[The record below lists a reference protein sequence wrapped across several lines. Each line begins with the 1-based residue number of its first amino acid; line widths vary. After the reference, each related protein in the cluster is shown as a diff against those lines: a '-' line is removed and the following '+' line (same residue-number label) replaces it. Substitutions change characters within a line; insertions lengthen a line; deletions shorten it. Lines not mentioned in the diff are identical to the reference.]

1 MNDPSTPPA
10 SVPPKGQ
17 PTAVPDANA
26 SSEAANA
33 SPTAPAAAPAS
44 AVQSEAPAVSSP
56 AAPAGA
62 STEDD
67 KHADAAVSLT
77 RRRGWDVRWPESLQT
92 REGRQKLAMGVL
104 AALLLLQ
111 WWNTRTD
118 ISDLRR
124 ELAQR
129 LQSGENLNTQT
140 KLIANRVD
148 DEVKA
153 LQGKVAVLEA
163 KQVESQGQQLAL
175 EQLYQDL
182 AKNRDDWALAEVEQ
196 VLSTASQQLQLAGN
210 VRGALIALQN
220 ADARLSR
227 ADRPQFIAV
236 RRAIARDVDNL
247 KSLPSVDL
255 TGIAVRIDALIG
267 QVDLIP
273 LLSDEKPFVVA
284 PPPKSKLSKDAI
296 KDSGKEGR
304 DAKSSAADDWRT
316 ALLQRW
322 TAWSSE
328 LWNEIRQLV
337 RVRSVNNPEALLLS
351 PEEAFFAR
359 ENLKLRLLNA
369 RMALL
374 SRNDSAFRS
383 DLLEADRALLRYFDT
398 RARQTQAAHEI
409 IRQGKKNLALARATP
424 GLVATVGVMTARPG
438 AINVIP
444 GSAHCTLDLRHEDDA
459 VRAGALEADR
469 KSTRLNSSH
478 VSESRM
484 PSSA

>member
-1 MNDPSTPPA
+1 MSDPSTPSSPVPS
-10 SVPPKGQ
+10 SVPPPLTQADTSSAG
-17 PTAVPDANA
+17 TAG
-26 SSEAANA
+26 
-33 SPTAPAAAPAS
+33 APAAAQPAPAPADEPVPAS
-44 AVQSEAPAVSSP
+44 GATAAESGEPADKAAATSRWRDWELRMPASLESREA
-56 AAPAGA
+56 
-62 STEDD
+62 
-67 KHADAAVSLT
+67 
-77 RRRGWDVRWPESLQT
+77 
-92 REGRQKLAMGVL
+92 RQKLAIGALAVL
-104 AALLLLQ
+104 LALQ
-111 WWNTRTD
+111 WWSARTD

-163 KQVESQGQQLAL
+163 KQIESQGQQLAL

-182 AKNRDDWALAEVEQ
+182 AKNRDDWALAEIEQ

-220 ADARLSR
+220 ADARLTR

-236 RRAIARDVDNL
+236 RRAIARDIENL
-247 KSLPSVDL
+247 KGLPSVDL

-267 QVDLIP
+267 QVDMIP
-273 LLSDEKPFVVA
+273 LLSDEKPSIIA
-284 PPPKSKLSKDAI
+284 PSPKSKLSKDNG
-296 KDSGKEGR
+296 KDTGK
-304 DAKSSAADDWRT
+304 DTHDSKAAPDDWRA

-322 TAWSSE
+322 TAWSGD

-409 IRQGKKNLALARATP
+409 IRQLQDSVLNIDMPTLSHSLA
-424 GLVATVGVMTARPG
+424 
-438 AINVIP
+438 
-444 GSAHCTLDLRHEDDA
+444 A
-459 VRAGALEADR
+459 VRQ
-469 KSTRLNSSH
+469 
-478 VSESRM
+478 SRSR
-484 PSSA
+484 P

>member
-1 MNDPSTPPA
+1 MSEPSTPTS
-10 SVPPKGQ
+10 SVSPPE
-17 PTAVPDANA
+17 PVAT
-26 SSEAANA
+26 SAAQTSA
-33 SPTAPAAAPAS
+33 AHAAAPLAD
-44 AVQSEAPAVSSP
+44 AP
-56 AAPAGA
+56 AAPAHPEAPTAA
-62 STEDD
+62 SAAPATEGDPNTPSVPAPGRW
-67 KHADAAVSLT
+67 HEWRPRMPASL
-77 RRRGWDVRWPESLQT
+77 ES
-92 REGRQKLAMGVL
+92 RDSRQRLAIGLLVFLL
-104 AALLLLQ
+104 ALQ
-111 WWNTRTD
+111 WWTSRTD

-236 RRAIARDVDNL
+236 RRAIARDIDNL

-284 PPPKSKLSKDAI
+284 PSPKSKLSKDAT
-296 KDSGKEGR
+296 KDSGKEDR
-304 DAKSSAADDWRT
+304 NAKASAADDWRT

-322 TAWSSE
+322 TAWSSD

-398 RARQTQAAHEI
+398 RARPTQAAHEI
-409 IRQGKKNLALARATP
+409 IRQLQDSVLNIDMPTLSHSLA
-424 GLVATVGVMTARPG
+424 
-438 AINVIP
+438 
-444 GSAHCTLDLRHEDDA
+444 A
-459 VRAGALEADR
+459 VRQ
-469 KSTRLNSSH
+469 
-478 VSESRM
+478 SRSR
-484 PSSA
+484 P

>member
-1 MNDPSTPPA
+1 MSDPSTPP
-10 SVPPKGQ
+10 SPVPP
-17 PTAVPDANA
+17 PVP
-26 SSEAANA
+26 
-33 SPTAPAAAPAS
+33 PAAAPAG
-44 AVQSEAPAVSSP
+44 ATASEAADTPATVQ
-56 AAPAGA
+56 AGAPADAERAEGSAANTAAA
-62 STEDD
+62 SSDD
-67 KHADAAVSLT
+67 NKPADPATGPSRWRDWELRMPASL
-77 RRRGWDVRWPESLQT
+77 ES
-92 REGRQKLAMGVL
+92 REARQRLAIGVL
-104 AALLLLQ
+104 AVLLALQ
-111 WWNTRTD
+111 WWNARTD

-163 KQVESQGQQLAL
+163 RQIESQGQQLAL

-182 AKNRDDWALAEVEQ
+182 AKNRDDWALAEIEQ

-236 RRAIARDVDNL
+236 RRAIARDIENL
-247 KSLPSVDL
+247 KGLPSVDL
-255 TGIAVRIDALIG
+255 TGIAVRIDALIA
-267 QVDLIP
+267 QVDTIP
-273 LLSDEKPFVVA
+273 LLADEKPSITTPA
-284 PPPKSKLSKDAI
+284 PKSRLAKDAG
-296 KDSGKEGR
+296 KDATDTKTQ
-304 DAKSSAADDWRT
+304 DDWRT

-322 TAWSSE
+322 TAWSGD

-374 SRNDSAFRS
+374 SRNDPAFRS
-383 DLLEADRALLRYFDT
+383 DLLEADRSLLRYFDT

-409 IRQGKKNLALARATP
+409 IRQLQDSVLNIEMPTLSHSLAAVRQSR
-424 GLVATVGVMTARPG
+424 ARP
-438 AINVIP
+438 
-444 GSAHCTLDLRHEDDA
+444 
-459 VRAGALEADR
+459 
-469 KSTRLNSSH
+469 
-478 VSESRM
+478 
-484 PSSA
+484 

>member
-1 MNDPSTPPA
+1 MSEPSTPTS
-10 SVPPKGQ
+10 SVSPPE
-17 PTAVPDANA
+17 PVAT
-26 SSEAANA
+26 SAAQTSA
-33 SPTAPAAAPAS
+33 AHAAAPLAD
-44 AVQSEAPAVSSP
+44 AP
-56 AAPAGA
+56 AAPAHPEAPTAA
-62 STEDD
+62 SAAPATEGDPNTP
-67 KHADAAVSLT
+67 AAPAPGRWHEWRPRMPASL
-77 RRRGWDVRWPESLQT
+77 ES
-92 REGRQKLAMGVL
+92 RDSRQRLAIGLLVFLL
-104 AALLLLQ
+104 ALQ
-111 WWNTRTD
+111 WWTSRTD

-182 AKNRDDWALAEVEQ
+182 AKNRDDWALSEVEQ

-236 RRAIARDVDNL
+236 RRAIARDIDNL

-284 PPPKSKLSKDAI
+284 PSPKSKLSKDAT
-296 KDSGKEGR
+296 KDSGKEDR
-304 DAKSSAADDWRT
+304 NAKASAADDWRT

-322 TAWSSE
+322 TAWSSD

-398 RARQTQAAHEI
+398 RARPTQAAHEI
-409 IRQGKKNLALARATP
+409 IRQLQDSVLNIDMPTLSHSLA
-424 GLVATVGVMTARPG
+424 
-438 AINVIP
+438 
-444 GSAHCTLDLRHEDDA
+444 A
-459 VRAGALEADR
+459 VRQ
-469 KSTRLNSSH
+469 
-478 VSESRM
+478 SRSR
-484 PSSA
+484 P

>member
-1 MNDPSTPPA
+1 MAHPAASTSPA
-10 SVPPKGQ
+10 P
-17 PTAVPDANA
+17 
-26 SSEAANA
+26 
-33 SPTAPAAAPAS
+33 AAPAS
-44 AVQSEAPAVSSP
+44 PEETGARP
-56 AAPAGA
+56 AAAAEEGNK
-62 STEDD
+62 T
-67 KHADAAVSLT
+67 ADAVPPPGRWREWQLRMPASL
-77 RRRGWDVRWPESLQT
+77 ES
-92 REGRQKLAMGVL
+92 REARQKLVIGALAVL
-104 AALLLLQ
+104 LALQ
-111 WWNTRTD
+111 WWSARTD

-163 KQVESQGQQLAL
+163 KQIESQGQQLAL

-182 AKNRDDWALAEVEQ
+182 AKNRDDWALAEIEQ

-236 RRAIARDVDNL
+236 RRAIARDIDNL

-267 QVDLIP
+267 QVDMIP
-273 LLSDEKPFVVA
+273 LLADEKPSIIA
-284 PPPKSKLSKDAI
+284 PSPKSKLSKDGH
-296 KDSGKEGR
+296 KDSAKETKNPQ
-304 DAKSSAADDWRT
+304 DSAPDDWRT

-322 TAWSSE
+322 TAWSSD
-328 LWNEIRQLV
+328 LWNEVRQLV

-409 IRQGKKNLALARATP
+409 IRQLQDSVLNIDMPTLSHSLAAVRQSR
-424 GLVATVGVMTARPG
+424 ARP
-438 AINVIP
+438 
-444 GSAHCTLDLRHEDDA
+444 
-459 VRAGALEADR
+459 
-469 KSTRLNSSH
+469 
-478 VSESRM
+478 
-484 PSSA
+484 

>member
-1 MNDPSTPPA
+1 MSEPSTPTS
-10 SVPPKGQ
+10 SV
-17 PTAVPDANA
+17 
-26 SSEAANA
+26 
-33 SPTAPAAAPAS
+33 SPTEPVATSAAQTSAAHAAAPLAD
-44 AVQSEAPAVSSP
+44 AP
-56 AAPAGA
+56 AAPAHPEAPTAA
-62 STEDD
+62 SAAPATEGDPNTPSAPAPGRW
-67 KHADAAVSLT
+67 HEWRPRMPASLEN
-77 RRRGWDVRWPESLQT
+77 RDS
-92 REGRQKLAMGVL
+92 RQRLAIGLLVFLL
-104 AALLLLQ
+104 ALQ
-111 WWNTRTD
+111 WWTSRTD

-236 RRAIARDVDNL
+236 RRAIARDIDNL

-284 PPPKSKLSKDAI
+284 PSPKSKLSKDAT
-296 KDSGKEGR
+296 KDSGKEDR
-304 DAKSSAADDWRT
+304 NAKASAADDWRT

-322 TAWSSE
+322 TAWSSD

-398 RARQTQAAHEI
+398 RARPTQAAHEI
-409 IRQGKKNLALARATP
+409 IRQLQDSVLNIDMPTLSHSLA
-424 GLVATVGVMTARPG
+424 
-438 AINVIP
+438 
-444 GSAHCTLDLRHEDDA
+444 A
-459 VRAGALEADR
+459 VRQ
-469 KSTRLNSSH
+469 
-478 VSESRM
+478 SRSR
-484 PSSA
+484 P

>member
-1 MNDPSTPPA
+1 MPA
-10 SVPPKGQ
+10 SLE
-17 PTAVPDANA
+17 
-26 SSEAANA
+26 SREA
-33 SPTAPAAAPAS
+33 
-44 AVQSEAPAVSSP
+44 
-56 AAPAGA
+56 
-62 STEDD
+62 
-67 KHADAAVSLT
+67 
-77 RRRGWDVRWPESLQT
+77 
-92 REGRQKLAMGVL
+92 RQKLAIGVL
-104 AALLLLQ
+104 AVLLALQ
-111 WWNTRTD
+111 WWSARTD

-163 KQVESQGQQLAL
+163 KQIESQGQQLAL

-182 AKNRDDWALAEVEQ
+182 AKNRDDWALAEIEQ

-220 ADARLSR
+220 ADARLNR

-236 RRAIARDVDNL
+236 RRAIARDIENL
-247 KSLPSVDL
+247 KGLPSVDL
-255 TGIAVRIDALIG
+255 TGISVRIDALIG
-267 QVDLIP
+267 QVDMIP
-273 LLSDEKPFVVA
+273 LMADEKPSIVA
-284 PPPKSKLSKDAI
+284 SSPKSRLSKEGNKDAG
-296 KDSGKEGR
+296 KDSKDGKE
-304 DAKSSAADDWRT
+304 AQDDWRS
-316 ALLQRW
+316 ALLHRW
-322 TAWSSE
+322 TSWSSD
-328 LWNEIRQLV
+328 LWNEVRQLV
-337 RVRSVNNPEALLLS
+337 RVRSVNNPDALLLS

-409 IRQGKKNLALARATP
+409 IRQLQDSVLNIDMPTLSHSLA
-424 GLVATVGVMTARPG
+424 
-438 AINVIP
+438 
-444 GSAHCTLDLRHEDDA
+444 A
-459 VRAGALEADR
+459 VRQ
-469 KSTRLNSSH
+469 
-478 VSESRM
+478 SRSR
-484 PSSA
+484 P

>member
-1 MNDPSTPPA
+1 MSEPSTPSS
-10 SVPPKGQ
+10 SVPS
-17 PTAVPDANA
+17 PDP
-26 SSEAANA
+26 SG
-33 SPTAPAAAPAS
+33 
-44 AVQSEAPAVSSP
+44 

-62 STEDD
+62 AGAASSGLPASAEAAAPAQPPRPEPAAATAAEPETVS
-67 KHADAAVSLT
+67 AAQENPVPDAAQAPSRWRDWDLRLPASL
-77 RRRGWDVRWPESLQT
+77 ES
-92 REGRQKLAMGVL
+92 REARQKLAIGVL
-104 AALLLLQ
+104 AVLLALQ
-111 WWNTRTD
+111 WWSARTD

-163 KQVESQGQQLAL
+163 KQIESQGQQLAL

-182 AKNRDDWALAEVEQ
+182 AKNRDDWALAEIEQ

-220 ADARLSR
+220 ADARLNR

-236 RRAIARDVDNL
+236 RRAIARDIENL
-247 KSLPSVDL
+247 KGLPSVDL
-255 TGIAVRIDALIG
+255 TGISVRIDALIG
-267 QVDLIP
+267 QVDTIP
-273 LLSDEKPFVVA
+273 LMADEKPSVIA
-284 PPPKSKLSKDAI
+284 PSPKSRLSKEGNKDAG
-296 KDSGKEGR
+296 KDAKEGKE
-304 DAKSSAADDWRT
+304 AADDWRS

-322 TAWSSE
+322 TAWSSD
-328 LWNEIRQLV
+328 LWNEVRQLV
-337 RVRSVNNPEALLLS
+337 RVRSVNNPDALLLS

-409 IRQGKKNLALARATP
+409 IRQLQDSVLNIDMPTLSHSLA
-424 GLVATVGVMTARPG
+424 
-438 AINVIP
+438 
-444 GSAHCTLDLRHEDDA
+444 A
-459 VRAGALEADR
+459 VRQ
-469 KSTRLNSSH
+469 
-478 VSESRM
+478 SRSR
-484 PSSA
+484 P

>member
-1 MNDPSTPPA
+1 MSEPSTPTS
-10 SVPPKGQ
+10 SVSPPE
-17 PTAVPDANA
+17 PVAT
-26 SSEAANA
+26 SAADTSA
-33 SPTAPAAAPAS
+33 AHAAAPLAD
-44 AVQSEAPAVSSP
+44 AP
-56 AAPAGA
+56 AAPAHPEAPTAA
-62 STEDD
+62 SAAPATEGDPNTP
-67 KHADAAVSLT
+67 AAPAPGRWHEWRPRMPASL
-77 RRRGWDVRWPESLQT
+77 ES
-92 REGRQKLAMGVL
+92 RDSRQRLAIGLLVFLL
-104 AALLLLQ
+104 ALQ
-111 WWNTRTD
+111 WWTSRTD

-284 PPPKSKLSKDAI
+284 PSPKSKLSKDAI

-304 DAKSSAADDWRT
+304 DAKSSAVDDWRT

-409 IRQGKKNLALARATP
+409 IRQLQDSVLNIDMPTLSHSLA
-424 GLVATVGVMTARPG
+424 
-438 AINVIP
+438 
-444 GSAHCTLDLRHEDDA
+444 A
-459 VRAGALEADR
+459 VRQ
-469 KSTRLNSSH
+469 
-478 VSESRM
+478 SRSR
-484 PSSA
+484 P